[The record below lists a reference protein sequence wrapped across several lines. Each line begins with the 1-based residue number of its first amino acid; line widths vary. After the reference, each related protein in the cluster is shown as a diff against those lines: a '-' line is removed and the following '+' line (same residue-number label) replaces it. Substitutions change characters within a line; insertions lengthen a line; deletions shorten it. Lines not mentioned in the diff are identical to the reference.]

1 MKKSILLLLIV
12 MTANFIF
19 AQNIFIP
26 KNYKLETSEDFQKYE
41 KDALECINWLNEKK
55 FDQYV
60 DERKEAYLFVY
71 KWIVTNPNYDY
82 GNITTIM
89 ADIIDDNNPFRAEL
103 IMAYLMGEIKFAAN
117 NKNTTHLKIHLAGIE
132 NLLAVAE
139 NNSHLNFNSKA
150 VNKYSKHKKQ
160 DKLES
165 WIKIEMENKTANAKK
180 NNKQI
185 FQFSYWF
192 MK

>member
-1 MKKSILLLLIV
+1 

-19 AQNIFIP
+19 AQNIDVP

-41 KDALECINWLNEKK
+41 KDALECINWLDKKK

-71 KWIVTNPNYDY
+71 KWIITNPNYDY
-82 GNITTIM
+82 GNITTVM
-89 ADIIDDNNPFRAEL
+89 ADVINDNNPFRAEL
-103 IMAYLMGEIKFAAN
+103 IMAYLMGEIKFVAN
-117 NKNTTHLKIHLAGIE
+117 NKNAPNLKIHLAGIE

-150 VNKYSKHKKQ
+150 VKKYSKLKKQ
-160 DKLES
+160 EKLES
-165 WIKIEMENKTANAKK
+165 WIKIEMENRTANAKK

-185 FQFSYWF
+185 LEFSYWF